1 MTAQFRGASEKAAEI
16 LKAIVLALVFL
27 SCTAGWSQAE
37 PGSAASP
44 TRFDVY
50 GGAAFTGSNPGV
62 ATKGF
67 NAGVGVR
74 VLPWMA
80 GVFDLSSYFGSN
92 SVADTAV
99 LTDYLVGPRFFAP
112 HLHASRVKPF
122 ADVLFGGQSLHNTS
136 TQHSYYPGN
145 GNGIAAAA
153 DGGVDLGISR
163 HLAIRGQAGFI
174 YSHFAVVG
182 RGLTGPLTNSRYR
195 AGVGMVYRF

>member
-1 MTAQFRGASEKAAEI
+1 MKTS
-16 LKAIVLALVFL
+16 VLALLFL
-27 SCTAGWSQAE
+27 SSTVAWSQAE
-37 PGSAASP
+37 PGRAASA
-44 TRFDVY
+44 TRLDVY
-50 GGAAFTGSNPGV
+50 GGAAFTGNNPGV
-62 ATKGF
+62 ATTGF
-67 NAGVGVR
+67 NAGVGAR

-99 LTDYLVGPRFFAP
+99 LTDYLVGPRLFAP
-112 HLHASRVKPF
+112 RSGRSRVRPY
-122 ADVLFGGQSLHNTS
+122 ADVLFGGQSLHHTS

-145 GNGIAAAA
+145 GNGLAVAA

-174 YSHFAVVG
+174 YSRFAVVG
-182 RGLTGPLTNSRYR
+182 TGLTGPLTNNRYR